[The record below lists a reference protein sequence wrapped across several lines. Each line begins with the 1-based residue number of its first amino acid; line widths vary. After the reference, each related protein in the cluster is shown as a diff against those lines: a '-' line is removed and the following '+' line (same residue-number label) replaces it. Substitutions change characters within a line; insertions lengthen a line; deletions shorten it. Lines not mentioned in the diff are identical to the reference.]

1 MKVGWQLAT
10 KKDDLWVKVIKAKYR
25 CGNDLV
31 PRISRDKAGSNLWR
45 GLCHSWSMVES
56 NIVWRMG
63 DGASINCWKDNW
75 LHSVGTLEDSLQH
88 ALRWWRMRCGSKIL
102 LMRMGIGL
110 LMVYLGWS
118 RMILSS

>member
-1 MKVGWQLAT
+1 M
-10 KKDDLWVKVIKAKYR
+10 IKAKYR

-88 ALRWWRMRCGSKIL
+88 APSMVENAMRVKDLVDENG
-102 LMRMGIGL
+102 G
-110 LMVYLGWS
+110 
-118 RMILSS
+118 